1 MGIAE
6 RKTRARADRQIRI
19 VAAARALAE
28 RESWGAVTIR
38 RLADEI
44 EHSQPVLYSHFASR
58 DAIVGAVALEGFAE
72 LGPLLRAA
80 AGSAASRAALEAV
93 ARAYLDFARA
103 QPALYEAMF
112 VLPTGLAFATS
123 DTPLALS
130 ATFDALAAVVEPF
143 CADRD
148 TATETVWAALHG
160 LAALERAGRVR
171 ERASAARLAALVA
184 AVAGP
189 PEG

>member
-6 RKTRARADRQIRI
+6 RKTRHRADRESRI
-19 VAAARALAE
+19 VAVARALAE
-28 RESWGAVTIR
+28 RDGWAAVTIR
-38 RLADEI
+38 RLAEEI
-44 EHSQPVLYSHFASR
+44 EHSQPVLYSHFSSR
-58 DAIVGAVALEGFAE
+58 DAIVGAVALEGFGE

-80 AGSAASRAALEAV
+80 AAGGAGPRAAFAAV
-93 ARAYLDFARA
+93 ADRYLGFARA

-123 DTPLALS
+123 DTPPALS

-148 TATETVWAALHG
+148 TGTETAWAALHG

-171 ERASAARLAALVA
+171 EGSSAARLDALVA

-189 PEG
+189 R